1 MKKLIILITLLIS
14 TSAFAGEK
22 SCAENTR
29 EWIEDDQM
37 IWNAIVS
44 VDGKMTILINNDPYH
59 QGKPSV
65 NHLILGWNPE
75 LVKSLEAQGCKDI
88 TFIPKFNPTRELGQM
103 VYREQYFGPFIR
115 SDWKQ
120 LGAMWCNKASLGGA
134 KCSIQD
140 KDPNKFFRSTKRTK

>member
-29 EWIEDDQM
+29 EWIEDDRM
-37 IWNAIVS
+37 IRNAIVS
-44 VDGKMTILINNDPYH
+44 VDGKMTILIDNDPYY

-65 NHLILGWNPE
+65 NHLILGWGPK
-75 LVKSLEAQGCKDI
+75 LVKILEAQGCKDI
-88 TFIPKFNPTRELGQM
+88 TFIPMFNPTKYLGQT
-103 VYREQYFGPFIR
+103 VYIEQYFRPFKK

-120 LGAMWCNKASLGGA
+120 LGAMWCNKSISL
-134 KCSIQD
+134 KCDIQD
-140 KDPNKFFRSTKRTK
+140 KDPNKFFRTTKRTK